1 VNTHRRTLRALL
13 APLALVLATGVLAGC
28 GTDSTSPSADSEST
42 SSTSTDPTDPTDSA
56 GSTDS
61 TDGAESDPDAVVAVS
76 VRRSGGLK
84 GGELDLLF
92 SREGDPPERFDAGDV
107 DAVLAAAQAVVDD
120 DVEVPKLPANTCC
133 DRYTHVI
140 VVSLADGS
148 SLTYTTLD
156 GMRLPPEM
164 TALLR
169 AAA

>member
-1 VNTHRRTLRALL
+1 MNTHRCTLPA
-13 APLALVLATGVLAGC
+13 VLAVLVSAAVLGGC
-28 GTDSTSPSADSEST
+28 GSDSAGTSADAGTT
-42 SSTSTDPTDPTDSA
+42 SSTSSLSSLSSTSSGASDAAETPTEA
-56 GSTDS
+56 
-61 TDGAESDPDAVVAVS
+61 DPDEVVAVS

-84 GGELDLLF
+84 GGGDVTVLF
-92 SREGDPPERFDAGDV
+92 SREADPPERFDAEDV
-107 DAVLAAAQAVVDD
+107 DAVLAAAQTVVDD
-120 DVEVPKLPANTCC
+120 DVQVPAMPANTCC

-148 SLTYTTLD
+148 SVTYTTLD